1 MASPS
6 PAEVDAAP
14 SSLACALGRG
24 GGGDGEGRCE
34 RQDPVC
40 PAGGAAFS
48 GVTGWSSDQ
57 LAAASGVHAELPAT
71 TLGKPASLGGDGDGS
86 GTGSHDA
93 LAQWLSQ
100 ALPPAE
106 LPGQPA
112 GDADGMPGHH
122 EALPQAA
129 PPPLP
134 ASAGRAPR
142 QRAPPPSLATA
153 AAVLGG
159 LLFALSL
166 FRRLARLHQG
176 GPSATQYE
184 TSADCNSEGQVE
196 EEAGDLRNGLLPEVD
211 TAKVEATLSAA
222 TVEDELLQR
231 AVAGPG
237 ASKLA
242 PALGLATAVVLSK
255 VSKLQPLSRHAR
267 WMPCTRK
274 DGAYAAR
281 LCMQVMT
288 HQQALGEIS
297 PTGNEVAELL
307 EAAVDAALK
316 PVGLWPAQLQ
326 LQWDVLGAERQ
337 DFARQLLQSFRQVLA
352 TLAQTEAAATR
363 LQLVRSPPKVA
374 AVGGLELY
382 GQPAR
387 EHVAGEGGDHFGCS
401 VSKQSTKLAGGFDLA
416 AEATGELAATRQF
429 SAADDGRRTSSVAEH
444 PGVSTV
450 QPGPRQAPAE
460 LGSIDAEDAG
470 ESHGAEAAKDVQE
483 VDDAGEVLSEL
494 VDAAAG
500 NGREGMEQ
508 AQWSKPSEPRAS
520 TMPDCWSLHRRSST
534 EEGVLS
540 NARLLA
546 EGLMSHEEHDRRGC
560 TNGDTEAHR
569 TGEGDVSG
577 SSNSRAGSPDRDSQ
591 AGSAARADGG
601 RRRHAEVPSESVAA
615 SPLMALVPM
624 LAGSAVRGGQD
635 LRQGALAQAFSR
647 YVDVYQERTRLSTL
661 KLLHS
666 HHAAKLKERQVQL
679 ALDANELMKE
689 KVKIGRG
696 KLAPR
701 EQQLR
706 VDRERDEL
714 GRLTRLCA
722 DELAMGLRRART
734 SPWYSISLSHYF
746 DGWNTRLQVIGCQFA
761 VMGYMLM
768 AFVIL
773 AVISLQK
780 NVETIQRQPATVLV
794 LMLGGICAYFGK
806 TAVDGV
812 GARGS
817 HWLACW
823 WCLCGLHAFAIWN
836 TQLLYRLLNGRPAE
850 HAAQP
855 PQGKLVP
862 TWLRKLAFHTMLV
875 IVLPLLAGV
884 LPFVPLEDL
893 WRHFRHLQRTGF
905 EVLPVS
911 HFRSRA

>member
-1 MASPS
+1 MQSSRPFSLASLPASASMATAAARARTMHLRSGSAGRCRQLSCPDS
-6 PAEVDAAP
+6 LPEMPAAP
-14 SSLACALGRG
+14 L
-24 GGGDGEGRCE
+24 
-34 RQDPVC
+34 
-40 PAGGAAFS
+40 
-48 GVTGWSSDQ
+48 
-57 LAAASGVHAELPAT
+57 AT
-71 TLGKPASLGGDGDGS
+71 TKLFRKQRRRVCQ
-86 GTGSHDA
+86 TIR
-93 LAQWLSQ
+93 
-100 ALPPAE
+100 
-106 LPGQPA
+106 
-112 GDADGMPGHH
+112 
-122 EALPQAA
+122 AA
-129 PPPLP
+129 

-142 QRAPPPSLATA
+142 QRCRLANPPPGTYLLAHSLTLPPASLMARVMAPPPSLATA

-159 LLFALSL
+159 LLFAISL

-176 GPSATQYE
+176 GPSPAQYE

-222 TVEDELLQR
+222 TVEDELLQQ
-231 AVAGPG
+231 AVMGPG

-255 VSKLQPLSRHAR
+255 VITL
-267 WMPCTRK
+267 
-274 DGAYAAR
+274 
-281 LCMQVMT
+281 
-288 HQQALGEIS
+288 QQALGEIS

-307 EAAVDAALK
+307 EAAVDAALQ
-316 PVGLWPAQLQ
+316 P
-326 LQWDVLGAERQ
+326 VLGAERQ
-337 DFARQLLQSFRQVLA
+337 EFARQLLQSFRQALA

-374 AVGGLELY
+374 AGGGLELY
-382 GQPAR
+382 GQPSR
-387 EHVAGEGGDHFGCS
+387 EHVAGEGGDHFGRS
-401 VSKQSTKLAGGFDLA
+401 VSKQSTKLAGGVDLV
-416 AEATGELAATRQF
+416 AEATGELVATRQF
-429 SAADDGRRTSSVAEH
+429 SAADHGRRASSVAEH
-444 PGVSTV
+444 PGESTV
-450 QPGPRQAPAE
+450 QPGLRQAPAE
-460 LGSIDAEDAG
+460 LGSIDAENAG

-500 NGREGMEQ
+500 NGREDMEQ
-508 AQWSKPSEPRAS
+508 AQWSKPSEPQAS
-520 TMPDCWSLHRRSST
+520 TTPDCWSPHRRSSR
-534 EEGVLS
+534 EEGVHR
-540 NARLLA
+540 NERLLA
-546 EGLMSHEEHDRRGC
+546 EGLVSHEEHDCWGC
-560 TNGDTEAHR
+560 TNGDIEAR
-569 TGEGDVSG
+569 CTGEGDVSG
-577 SSNSRAGSPDRDSQ
+577 SSNSRAGSPVRNSR
-591 AGSAARADGG
+591 AGSAARADDS
-601 RRRHAEVPSESVAA
+601 RRRHAEVPSQRVAA

-624 LAGSAVRGGQD
+624 LAGSAVREGQD

-722 DELAMGLRRART
+722 DELAMGLRVMLLALLYAGWKFPLAHFAGELDVCHQWAARRART
-734 SPWYSISLSHYF
+734 TPWYSINLSHYF

-761 VMGYMLM
+761 VMGYMLV

-773 AVISLQK
+773 AVISLQQ

-812 GARGS
+812 GARGL

-836 TQLLYRLLNGRPAE
+836 TRLLYRLLNGRPAE

-855 PQGKLVP
+855 PHCKLVP
-862 TWLRKLAFHTMLV
+862 TWLRKLAFHSMLV

-905 EVLPVS
+905 EFLPVS

>member
-1 MASPS
+1 M
-6 PAEVDAAP
+6 P
-14 SSLACALGRG
+14 SSR
-24 GGGDGEGRCE
+24 
-34 RQDPVC
+34 
-40 PAGGAAFS
+40 
-48 GVTGWSSDQ
+48 
-57 LAAASGVHAELPAT
+57 
-71 TLGKPASLGGDGDGS
+71 
-86 GTGSHDA
+86 
-93 LAQWLSQ
+93 
-100 ALPPAE
+100 
-106 LPGQPA
+106 
-112 GDADGMPGHH
+112 
-122 EALPQAA
+122 
-129 PPPLP
+129 PPPLASLP
-134 ASAGRAPR
+134 ASAATATAAARARTMYLRSGSARRCRQLSRPDNLPEMRMPAACLANMKLLRRQRRRLCQTRRDSSSHLADNLSCSVSGQGAEAEVPPGQSTPR
-142 QRAPPPSLATA
+142 HVFVDPLIDAASRIARGISDTVAVDLASHFSGSSPFRAPPPSLATA

-176 GPSATQYE
+176 GPSAKQDE
-184 TSADCNSEGQVE
+184 ASADRNSEGQVE
-196 EEAGDLRNGLLPEVD
+196 EEGADLRSGLLPEVN

-255 VSKLQPLSRHAR
+255 VI
-267 WMPCTRK
+267 M
-274 DGAYAAR
+274 
-281 LCMQVMT
+281 

-297 PTGNEVAELL
+297 PTGDNVAELL

-316 PVGLWPAQLQ
+316 PV
-326 LQWDVLGAERQ
+326 LGAERQ
-337 DFARQLLQSFRQVLA
+337 EFARQLLQSFRQALA
-352 TLAQTEAAATR
+352 TLTQTEAAATR
-363 LQLVRSPPKVA
+363 LQLVRSPRKVA
-374 AVGGLELY
+374 AVGGLELH

-387 EHVAGEGGDHFGCS
+387 EHVAGEGGDHYGS
-401 VSKQSTKLAGGFDLA
+401 SISKQSTKPARGVDLVA
-416 AEATGELAATRQF
+416 AATGELAATRQ
-429 SAADDGRRTSSVAEH
+429 SAAANDNRRASSVAEH
-444 PGVSTV
+444 PGASTV
-450 QPGPRQAPAE
+450 QPGLRQAPAE
-460 LGSIDAEDAG
+460 LVGEHDAQDAG
-470 ESHGAEAAKDVQE
+470 ESHGAEAAKNVQE
-483 VDDAGEVLSEL
+483 VEDAEEVLSEL
-494 VDAAAG
+494 VDATAG
-500 NGREGMEQ
+500 HEREATEQ
-508 AQWSKPSEPRAS
+508 AQWLKSLEPQAS
-520 TMPDCWSLHRRSST
+520 TTPDCWSPHRRSSR
-534 EEGVLS
+534 EEGVHGDE
-540 NARLLA
+540 RLR
-546 EGLMSHEEHDRRGC
+546 EGLVSHEEHDCRGC
-560 TNGDTEAHR
+560 TNGDFGAR
-569 TGEGDVSG
+569 CTGEGDVSG
-577 SSNSRAGSPDRDSQ
+577 SSNSRAGSPVRDSR

-601 RRRHAEVPSESVAA
+601 RRRHAEVPLENVAA

-624 LAGSAVRGGQD
+624 LAGSAVREGQD

-661 KLLHS
+661 KLVHS

-722 DELAMGLRRART
+722 DELAMGLRVMLLALLYAGWKFSLAHFAGELDVCHQWAARRART
-734 SPWYSISLSHYF
+734 TPWYSISLSHYF
-746 DGWNTRLQVIGCQFA
+746 DGWYTRLQVIGCQFA

-773 AVISLQK
+773 AVISLQQ

-823 WCLCGLHAFAIWN
+823 WWLCGLHAFAIWN
-836 TQLLYRLLNGRPAE
+836 TRLLYRLLNGRPAE

-855 PQGKLVP
+855 PQRKLVP

-905 EVLPVS
+905 EFLPVS